1 MKKFVSTITALLI
14 AAGFCINTFAA
25 FNYGDVNGDKKI
37 NSSDALMVLMHST
50 EKSLLKGD
58 YKKAADVS
66 GDGKINSSD
75 ALLILN
81 YSVGYIK
88 IFPAEDS
95 GNPDIEHDIFG

>member
-1 MKKFVSTITALLI
+1 MKKLFSSIIAVVI
-14 AAGFCINTFAA
+14 AASFLINSMAA
-25 FNYGDVNGDKKI
+25 FKYGDVTGDGKI
-37 NSSDALMVLMHST
+37 NSSDALSVLKHST
-50 EKSLLKGD
+50 GLSTLQGD

-88 IFPAEDS
+88 IFPVEDNGGS
-95 GNPDIEHDIFG
+95 DIEHDIF

>member
-1 MKKFVSTITALLI
+1 MKKFVSAITALLL
-14 AAGFCINTFAA
+14 AALFCINAFAA

-37 NSSDALMVLMHST
+37 NSSDALIVLMHST
-50 EKSLLKGD
+50 GVSSLKGD
-58 YKKAADVS
+58 FKKAADVS
-66 GDGKINSSD
+66 GDGTINSTD

-88 IFPAEDS
+88 VFPAEDN